1 MGWQSDFPAV
11 VTANTTIKWR
21 DEQTTV
27 PFNETISSTEG
38 WALTYYLR
46 TNVAAS
52 EGLTVVGSTY
62 TSGWE
67 FTIAASD
74 SANFDA
80 GNWVYDAIATKG
92 SEKYRLGGGSFEV
105 KQSLIYTGTPAQIDT
120 RTQNQKDRDNII
132 AALRKFEDGAQ
143 SYSIGGRSFTRVD
156 MDKLRVRLSDLITI
170 CLREEAAE
178 KLSQGR
184 GSGLNLNAR
193 L

>member
-67 FTIAASD
+67 FTISATD
-74 SANFDA
+74 SASFDA

-156 MDKLRVRLSDLITI
+156 IDKLRTRLSDLITI

-184 GSGLNLNAR
+184 GSGLSLNVR

>member
-1 MGWQSDFPAV
+1 MGWQSDFPTV
-11 VTANTTIKWR
+11 VTADTTIKWR

-27 PFNETISSTEG
+27 SLDETISSTEG

-46 TNVAAS
+46 TNVAGG
-52 EGLTVVGSTY
+52 EGLTVVGSAY

-143 SYSIGGRSFTRVD
+143 SYTIGGRSFTRVD
-156 MDKLRVRLSDLITI
+156 MDKLRVRLSDLNTI
-170 CLREEAAE
+170 CLREEAAQ

>member
-27 PFNETISSTEG
+27 PFNETISSTDG

-52 EGLTVVGSTY
+52 EGLTVVGSAY

-67 FTIAASD
+67 FTIAATD
-74 SANFDA
+74 SASFDA

-120 RTQNQKDRDNII
+120 RTQNLKDRDNII
-132 AALRKFEDGAQ
+132 SEIRNFVV
-143 SYSIGGRSFTRVD
+143 GG
-156 MDKLRVRLSDLITI
+156 L
-170 CLREEAAE
+170 C
-178 KLSQGR
+178 
-184 GSGLNLNAR
+184 
-193 L
+193 

>member
-1 MGWQSDFPAV
+1 MGWQSDFPTV
-11 VTANTTIKWR
+11 VTADTTIKWR

-27 PFNETISSTEG
+27 SLDETISSTEG

-46 TNVAAS
+46 TNVAGG
-52 EGLTVVGSTY
+52 EGLTVVGSAY

-105 KQSLIYTGTPAQIDT
+105 KQSLIYTGTPCLLYT
-120 RTQNQKDRDNII
+120 SPSPRD
-132 AALRKFEDGAQ
+132 Q
-143 SYSIGGRSFTRVD
+143 
-156 MDKLRVRLSDLITI
+156 
-170 CLREEAAE
+170 
-178 KLSQGR
+178 R
-184 GSGLNLNAR
+184 GSRMASCA
-193 L
+193 